1 VPTFDFIVADDLLRT
16 TFDIF
21 LSNRDDISREI
32 VIDVLYIEQQSPPK
46 PKKNVN
52 HEDWV
57 AGVSALDDLIVS
69 GCYDNT
75 VTIWCQRYKAFLR
88 RYLLHVLSLNTRLVW
103 KHSPGTNTLAYCQ
116 SNKYVINTPVGH
128 KLV

>member
-1 VPTFDFIVADDLLRT
+1 MPTFDFIVADDLLRT

-75 VTIWCQRYKAFLR
+75 VTIWCRRYKAFLR
-88 RYLLHVLSLNTRLVW
+88 RYLLHVLYSLGLYYKTFYGRILRIFII
-103 KHSPGTNTLAYCQ
+103 S
-116 SNKYVINTPVGH
+116 
-128 KLV
+128 